1 MTATIATPAEPSRA
15 TAPTRRRRTG
25 NGEPSRVLRVVLPIL
40 AFGLFIGVWEAYV
53 AIKDISVLLLPA
65 PHQIVKEFFD
75 NFSQLWELSKNTFL
89 QAMAG
94 LLFATALSIVVAG
107 LTYGLPSVAKA
118 LENYSAIAKALP
130 TVAIYPICTVFFGVG
145 TAAVVAIITI
155 GIFPIMFLYV
165 IRGFTGTSEHD
176 ALMTSMSAGRFHRFA
191 DLVLPRSLSYLMA
204 GLRAAAPTS
213 IIITIVAQY
222 FGGRVSTLG
231 AFIRRESGNLHTLA
245 MWGAVLAACLLG
257 LVVFGAV
264 SLLDR
269 RFSRWRQ
276 NGD

>member
-1 MTATIATPAEPSRA
+1 MSATLTAAPAT
-15 TAPTRRRRTG
+15 TGRRRRRSAASD
-25 NGEPSRVLRVVLPIL
+25 EPPRILRVLLPLL
-40 AFGLFIGVWEAYV
+40 AFGVFIGIWEAYV

-65 PHQIVKEFFD
+65 PHQIAKEFVE
-75 NFSQLWELSKNTFL
+75 NRAQLWELSKNTFL

-94 LLFATALSIVVAG
+94 LIVATLLSIVVAG
-107 LTYGLPSVAKA
+107 LTYGLPRVAKA

-145 TAAVVAIITI
+145 TKAVIAIITI

-176 ALMTSMSAGRFHRFA
+176 ALMTSLSAGRLDRFV
-191 DLVLPRSLSYLMA
+191 DLVLPRSVSYLMA
-204 GLRAAAPTS
+204 GLRAAAPTA

-222 FGGRVSTLG
+222 FGGRVNTLG

-245 MWGAVLAACLLG
+245 MWGAVLAACVLG
-257 LVVFGAV
+257 LVVFAAV

-276 NGD
+276 SAD

>member
-1 MTATIATPAEPSRA
+1 MTATLTADATDG
-15 TAPTRRRRTG
+15 TAPTRRRRSTSSSDS
-25 NGEPSRVLRVVLPIL
+25 PRILRVVLPL
-40 AFGLFIGVWEAYV
+40 VAFGLFVGVWEAYV

-65 PHQIVKEFFD
+65 PHDIAKEFVT
-75 NFSQLWELSKNTFL
+75 NISQLFELAKNTFI
-89 QAMAG
+89 QAMTG
-94 LLFATALSIVVAG
+94 LVVATLLSIVVAG
-107 LTYGLPSVAKA
+107 ITYGLPRVAQA

-145 TAAVVAIITI
+145 TQAVVAIITI

-165 IRGFTGTSEHD
+165 IRGFAGTSEHD
-176 ALMTSMSAGRFHRFA
+176 ALMTSLSAGRIDRFV
-191 DLVLPRSLSYLMA
+191 DLVLPRSVSYLMA
-204 GLRAAAPTS
+204 GLRAAAPTA

-222 FGGRVSTLG
+222 FGGRVNTLG

-245 MWGAVLAACLLG
+245 MWGAVLAACVLG
-257 LVVFGAV
+257 LVVFAVV

-276 NGD
+276 GAE

>member
-1 MTATIATPAEPSRA
+1 MSAAI
-15 TAPTRRRRTG
+15 TAPAPTAGRRRRRSSSD
-25 NGEPSRVLRVVLPIL
+25 EPPRILRVLLPVL
-40 AFGLFIGVWEAYV
+40 AFAVFIGIWEAYV

-65 PHQIVKEFFD
+65 PHQIAQEFVE
-75 NFSQLWELSKNTFL
+75 NRAQLWELSKNTFL

-94 LLFATALSIVVAG
+94 LLVATLLSIVVAG
-107 LTYGLPSVAKA
+107 LTYGLPRVAQA

-145 TAAVVAIITI
+145 TQAVIAIITI

-176 ALMTSMSAGRFHRFA
+176 ALMTSLSAGRLHRFT
-191 DLVLPRSLSYLMA
+191 DLVLPRSVSYLMA
-204 GLRAAAPTS
+204 GLRAAAPTA

-222 FGGRVSTLG
+222 FGGRVNTLG
-231 AFIRRESGNLHTLA
+231 AFIRRESGNLKTLS
-245 MWGAVLAACLLG
+245 MWGAVLAACVLG
-257 LVVFGAV
+257 LVVFAGV

-276 NGD
+276 GAD

>member
-1 MTATIATPAEPSRA
+1 MAVTLTSSPKV
-15 TAPTRRRRTG
+15 RRRVVRS
-25 NGEPSRVLRVVLPIL
+25 GEPNRALRIVLPMVAL
-40 AFGLFIGVWEAYV
+40 ATFVGVWEAYV
-53 AIKDISVLLLPA
+53 ALKGISVLLLPS
-65 PHQIVKEFFD
+65 PHAVVKEFVD
-75 NFSQLWELSKNTFL
+75 NFAQLWELSKNTFL

-94 LLFATALSIVVAG
+94 LLFATALSIVVAA
-107 LTYGLPSVAKA
+107 LFYPFPRVAKA

-145 TAAVVAIITI
+145 TMAVVAIITI

-165 IRGFTGTSEHD
+165 IRGFTGTGEHD
-176 ALMTSMSAGRFHRFA
+176 ALMTSLSAGRIHRLT

-204 GLRAAAPTS
+204 GLRAGAPTA

-257 LVVFGAV
+257 LIVFAAV

-276 NGD
+276 GSE